1 MRELEGAG
9 ARAFLFSLV
18 LLLCAAASGIAQQ
31 TVRGKVVD
39 PQQNP
44 VAGIEVMMHAVTENI
59 GGDVDTDTTD
69 ANGVFDLTVA
79 VVDPTAVYFVAVV
92 HQSQLYMGD
101 LMRAPLPIDKEYIV
115 RVGVDPV
122 EIASPPTAPV
132 LTPEE
137 QQRDRTAGIAVIL
150 AGLAVIAALASIG
163 LSRRAPAHRRWLVE
177 LARLEDDLAANPSP
191 DAALQ
196 KRRNELRARLKAPR
210 SG

>member
-1 MRELEGAG
+1 MQEREA
-9 ARAFLFSLV
+9 ASVRALLLSLG
-18 LLLCAAASGIAQQ
+18 LLLCTAASGIAQQ

-39 PQQNP
+39 PQQKP
-44 VAGIEVMMHAVTENI
+44 VAGVEVMMHAVTEDI

-69 ANGVFDLTVA
+69 ANGAFELTVA

-92 HQSQLYMGD
+92 HESQLYMGD
-101 LMRAPLPIDKEYIV
+101 LMRAPLPVGKEYLV
-115 RVGVDPV
+115 KVGVDPV
-122 EIASPPTAPV
+122 EIAPPPTAPE
-132 LTPEE
+132 LTPE
-137 QQRDRTAGIAVIL
+137 QQKQDRTAGIAVIL
-150 AGLAVIAALASIG
+150 AGLAVIAALASIV

-177 LARLEDDLAANPSP
+177 LARLEDDLAANPHP